1 MGANEDCHYFCPSID
16 ERHEPMWWRERLA
29 RFAGRLLHWH
39 ERADQRRDLAGLD
52 DRLLK
57 DIGLSRADAYRES
70 AKWFW
75 QD

>member
-1 MGANEDCHYFCPSID
+1 MDTNENCHYFCPPIG
-16 ERHEPMWWRERLA
+16 ERHERAPLRERLA
-29 RFAGRLLHWH
+29 RVVGRLLHWYK
-39 ERADQRRDLAGLD
+39 RADQRRDLAGLD
-52 DRLLK
+52 DRMLK